1 MKQQDDW
8 RLTELVEHE
17 MGRGDPFAA
26 AVRGTRMPMVITN
39 PRLPDNPIVFVNKA
53 FQDLTGYERDEII
66 GQNCRFLQGPKSD
79 KASVASI
86 REAIDAGKDIHVD
99 LLNYRKDGSTFWNA
113 LFISPVR
120 NAEGEIEYFF
130 ASQLNVTERVEAQVL
145 VEKQKA
151 VVEREVAARTA
162 DLQEALTAK
171 TLLLHEVDHR
181 VKNNLTMIGSL
192 LRLQSRSLSDPA
204 LTATLDSMLE
214 RVDALAT
221 VHRKLYQSED
231 VTQFDVG
238 AFTNTLVADVI
249 GSTGRTDIE
258 VSVDV
263 EPMFI
268 ASTHA
273 SSIGLIINEL
283 LTNAIKHG
291 FADDR
296 GGRLIVSARKT
307 EQGGQV
313 VVQDDGPGITGAAHQ
328 GLGKTLIGR
337 LSKQIG
343 GKTLW
348 LPAEPG
354 TRAVVDFP
362 VSG

>member
-1 MKQQDDW
+1 
-8 RLTELVEHE
+8 
-17 MGRGDPFAA
+17 
-26 AVRGTRMPMVITN
+26 
-39 PRLPDNPIVFVNKA
+39 
-53 FQDLTGYERDEII
+53 
-66 GQNCRFLQGPKSD
+66 
-79 KASVASI
+79 
-86 REAIDAGKDIHVD
+86 
-99 LLNYRKDGSTFWNA
+99 
-113 LFISPVR
+113 
-120 NAEGEIEYFF
+120 
-130 ASQLNVTERVEAQVL
+130 
-145 VEKQKA
+145 
-151 VVEREVAARTA
+151 
-162 DLQEALTAK
+162 
-171 TLLLHEVDHR
+171 
-181 VKNNLTMIGSL
+181 
-192 LRLQSRSLSDPA
+192 
-204 LTATLDSMLE
+204 LDSMLE

-268 ASTHA
+268 PSTHA

-291 FADDR
+291 FPEDR
-296 GGRLIVSARKT
+296 GGRLQVSAKRT

-313 VVQDDGPGITGAAHQ
+313 VVQDDGPGIPGAAHQ

-348 LPAEPG
+348 LPADPG